1 MNCGRKLPSVA
12 VFCPKCGTKVEAPT
26 CPACGTEVEADADFC
41 LLCGTRLNEPARP
54 DPAPASAPA
63 QPAPAPTPRSAPA
76 SGLESAF
83 ETVLQSGPAFQE
95 KPRKKWPT
103 YVAIALTLCAILAAF
118 LYSMEEKAKAAR
130 ALEKSLTATWNAY
143 YVKETEVDGGAMSS
157 QALSDGE
164 LRLALRGNHT
174 FLISTRLPG
183 SGTTSLSGTWSC
195 PDGETLALDYGDGQV
210 VKMSVEVGG
219 GLLYTQGTDGV
230 IEAHVK
236 WSKK

>member
-1 MNCGRKLPSVA
+1 MGFCMNCGRKLPSVA
-12 VFCPKCGTKVEAPT
+12 VFCPKCGTKVEVPT

-41 LLCGTRLNEPARP
+41 LHCGTRLNEPAQP

-83 ETVLQSGPAFQE
+83 EE

-103 YVAIALTLCAILAAF
+103 YVAIALTLCAVLAAF
-118 LYSMEEKAKAAR
+118 LYSMEEKAKASR

-164 LRLALRGNHT
+164 MRLALRGNNG
-174 FLISTRLPG
+174 FLISIRLPD
-183 SGTTSLSGTWSC
+183 SGTTHLSGTWSC
-195 PDGETLALDYGDGQV
+195 PDGETLVLDYGDGQV
-210 VKMSVEVGG
+210 VKMSVEVNGN
-219 GLLYTQGTDGV
+219 LLYTRGTDEV
-230 IEAHVK
+230 METYIK